1 MIALFFLV
9 YTGSIGVLPDGIS
22 RVRSLNRGN
31 PHTHLLLWYLR
42 LPGRVN
48 HPLGAIWVVNHSHKK
63 LDINTVAMGSVCREA
78 TLIQSS
84 PPSPPTLPLLPL
96 PGYRTQPCSS
106 LHQPDLVSQH
116 LSRHRGEEW
125 PSQDQRRR
133 RRKRER
139 REGKM
144 EGGDW
149 EKEARDRGR
158 QIK

>member
-31 PHTHLLLWYLR
+31 PHTHLLLWYQR

-84 PPSPPTLPLLPL
+84 PPSPPTLPLLPPWL
-96 PGYRTQPCSS
+96 PNTALQQSSPAWPGFTASLQAQGGGVAQPR
-106 LHQPDLVSQH
+106 PAKA
-116 LSRHRGEEW
+116 EE
-125 PSQDQRRR
+125 
-133 RRKRER
+133 E
-139 REGKM
+139 EGA
-144 EGGDW
+144 EGGED
-149 EKEARDRGR
+149 GR
-158 QIK
+158 RWLRKGG